1 MSVIVDRPELSAAT
15 GYAVNPL
22 DRMSER
28 RDDAAFIAAL
38 QHDPEARTLVLVGD
52 NALLQREGDDF
63 HALYTF
69 DEAKRFGEPREI
81 AFLGHDGTGGIFAS
95 QFDPEV
101 GTALHGQGGLTSID
115 LRSIALQGLVS
126 PKMVGALGQAKS
138 VMYWHAHHRFC
149 ANCGAPTRVTAAG
162 WRRECESCGTHHFPR
177 TDPVAIMLATDGDRC
192 LLGRQAR
199 FPPGMY
205 SCLAG
210 FIESGE
216 TLEDAVRREIKE
228 EAGIITGRITYLAS
242 QPWPFPCSLMIGCL
256 AEATSR
262 DLRVDTTELEDAR
275 WFTREDARMMLRNAH
290 PAQLFA
296 PPKIAIAHHLL
307 AAWANAG

>member
-1 MSVIVDRPELSAAT
+1 
-15 GYAVNPL
+15 
-22 DRMSER
+22 
-28 RDDAAFIAAL
+28 
-38 QHDPEARTLVLVGD
+38 
-52 NALLQREGDDF
+52 
-63 HALYTF
+63 
-69 DEAKRFGEPREI
+69 
-81 AFLGHDGTGGIFAS
+81 
-95 QFDPEV
+95 
-101 GTALHGQGGLTSID
+101 

-126 PKMVGALGQAKS
+126 AKMVGALAQGKS

-162 WRRECESCGTHHFPR
+162 WRRECESCGRHHFPR

-192 LLGRQAR
+192 LLGRQVR
-199 FPPGMY
+199 FPAGMY

-216 TLEDAVRREIKE
+216 TIEDAVRREIKE
-228 EAGIITGRITYLAS
+228 EAGITTGRITYLAS

-262 DLRVDTTELEDAR
+262 ELKVDATELEDAR
-275 WFTREDARMMLRNAH
+275 WFTRDDARMMLRNAH
-290 PAQLFA
+290 PAKLFA

-307 AAWANAG
+307 VAWAHAN

>member
-1 MSVIVDRPELSAAT
+1 MSVIVDRSELSAAT

-28 RDDAAFIAAL
+28 REDADFIAGL
-38 QHDPEARTLVLVGD
+38 RGDPEARTLVLVGE

-69 DEAKRFGEPREI
+69 DEAKRFGESREI
-81 AFLGHDGTGGIFAS
+81 VFLGHDGTGGIFAS
-95 QFDPEV
+95 QFDGERGP
-101 GTALHGQGGLTSID
+101 AMHGQGGLTSID

-162 WRRECESCGTHHFPR
+162 WRRECGSCGTHHFPR

-199 FPPGMY
+199 FPAGMY

-228 EAGIITGRITYLAS
+228 EAGIATGRIIYLAS

-262 DLRVDTTELEDAR
+262 DLNVDTTELEDAR

-290 PAQLFA
+290 PAKLFA

-307 AAWANAG
+307 AAWANAD

>member
-1 MSVIVDRPELSAAT
+1 MSLIVERSELSAAT

-28 RDDAAFIAAL
+28 REDAEFIAIL
-38 QHDPEARTLVLVGD
+38 QRDPEARTLVLVGE
-52 NALLQREGDDF
+52 NALLQRDGDDF

-69 DEAKRFGEPREI
+69 DEAKRFGELREI

-101 GTALHGQGGLTSID
+101 GAAMHGQDGLTSID

-149 ANCGAPTRVTAAG
+149 SNCGAPTRVTAAG
-162 WRRECESCGTHHFPR
+162 WRRECDSCCTHHFPR

-216 TLEDAVRREIKE
+216 TIEDGVRREIKE
-228 EAGIITGRITYLAS
+228 EAGITTGRITYLAS

-262 DLRVDTTELEDAR
+262 DLKVDTAELEDAR

-290 PAQLFA
+290 PAKLFA

-307 AAWANAG
+307 AAWANAE

>member
-1 MSVIVDRPELSAAT
+1 
-15 GYAVNPL
+15 
-22 DRMSER
+22 
-28 RDDAAFIAAL
+28 
-38 QHDPEARTLVLVGD
+38 
-52 NALLQREGDDF
+52 
-63 HALYTF
+63 
-69 DEAKRFGEPREI
+69 
-81 AFLGHDGTGGIFAS
+81 
-95 QFDPEV
+95 V
-101 GTALHGQGGLTSID
+101 GTAMHGHDGLTSID

-162 WRRECESCGTHHFPR
+162 WRRECDACSTHHFPR

-199 FPPGMY
+199 FPAGMY

-216 TLEDAVRREIKE
+216 TIEDGVRREIKE
-228 EAGIITGRITYLAS
+228 EAGITTGRITYLAS

-262 DLRVDTTELEDAR
+262 DLKVDTTELEDAR
-275 WFTREDARMMLRNAH
+275 WFTREDARMMLGNAH
-290 PAQLFA
+290 PAKLFA

-307 AAWANAG
+307 AAWTDAG

>member
-1 MSVIVDRPELSAAT
+1 MSLIADRSELSAAT

-28 RDDAAFIAAL
+28 REDAPFIEAMRR
-38 QHDPEARTLVLVGD
+38 DPEARTLVLVGD

-69 DEAKRFGEPREI
+69 EEIKRFSEPREVV
-81 AFLGHDGTGGIFAS
+81 FLGHDGTGGIFAS
-95 QFDPEV
+95 QFDPDL
-101 GTALHGQGGLTSID
+101 GTAMHGQGGLTSID

-138 VMYWHAHHRFC
+138 
-149 ANCGAPTRVTAAG
+149 
-162 WRRECESCGTHHFPR
+162 
-177 TDPVAIMLATDGDRC
+177 
-192 LLGRQAR
+192 
-199 FPPGMY
+199 GMY

-216 TLEDAVRREIKE
+216 TIEDAVRREIRE
-228 EAGIITGRITYLAS
+228 EAGITTGRITYLAS

-262 DLRVDTTELEDAR
+262 DLKVDTAELEDAR
-275 WFTREDARMMLRNAH
+275 WFTREDARMMLHNAH
-290 PAQLFA
+290 PAKLFA